1 MGRGLPNASE
11 ILQIGAWT
19 TLAGIADVEIKT
31 HVALGCTRLKAPT
44 GCKLVSC
51 TATEQI
57 SRPKL
62 AHTKTMRKAEAGLV
76 FAFDPEQLFLSPVA
90 EECSHEEDEAGF
102 DRQRHGRG
110 TRAGRI
116 DQGFS

>member
-1 MGRGLPNASE
+1 MFSSLGPGEIILIALVVILLFGFKRPCLFMGRGLPNASE

-76 FAFDPEQLFLSPVA
+76 FAFDPEQLFSI
-90 EECSHEEDEAGF
+90 S
-102 DRQRHGRG
+102 RR
-110 TRAGRI
+110 
-116 DQGFS
+116 